1 MQVHPKLCACA
12 LLLATVAHA
21 QGQATFAPLRRD
33 AVPRYSLGLVGPAVA
48 DFDLDGDL
56 DVYYANT
63 GTHRFFENDG
73 QGRFRESNI
82 FGLTTSNGVSTD
94 AIAGDFDRDGKPDVV
109 VAIGPR
115 GSGSGRSLFLR
126 GSGNGSFQDLH
137 TSIFPAPPSMAAC
150 VESADLDGDGRLD
163 LILGCADPAAS
174 AGVSNL
180 IWLGTS
186 VGTYNDVSATHALK
200 VPSYTND
207 LAIGDIDGDQDLD
220 IVFANGI
227 TDVSAGT
234 PEFSRIWI
242 NDGTGRFSDG
252 TLSYFAN
259 IPRNISSAV
268 LLLDADRDGD
278 LDVLFGNGRY
288 FDARQNELWLN
299 NGPGKAFTL
308 SANALPIAPDPTGSL
323 AQADVDADGD
333 IDVYVGNLRAPDQLL
348 LNDGAGR
355 FTALSQAKFSPS
367 RLLEDEDSTGASFA
381 DIDGD
386 KLPDLIIGNA
396 NTRMRVYR
404 NLGGGQFIDIDKPL
418 GHFGSSTFSSYI
430 TLSGD
435 IDGDGI
441 LDMAVAPKSG
451 SGFRVEFGD
460 GYGGY
465 SQRPPVYSQISL
477 GSPMSGQ
484 LADVNGDGKLDLL
497 TTTTLGAYLYLGDG
511 KGGFTDVS
519 ATHMPALNWACDAIE
534 AADLDGDNDLDVL
547 VGLTG
552 TSNEL
557 LLNNGQGVFSLAP
570 SSFLPADLDRCNR
583 FVIADFDGDR
593 LLDIFCANGDNSWTG
608 GPQQNRLY
616 RGVGG
621 GRFLDVTSLLL
632 PPRTDYSNDASFGD
646 IDGDGDLDLLV
657 GNGSTSLFGT
667 PELDRL
673 YLNQGGLSGFTEV
686 SSRLPF
692 QPQVTRTAR
701 FADFDQDGKL
711 DVLTLGIA
719 PYSNPPRMLAGN
731 GAGQFQDVSQLR
743 LSKELQLL
751 GDGKGLLGDFD
762 LDGDLDFATSGL
774 VFFNHHRQLQ
784 SVSEARLGRNYS
796 VRVSVETG
804 YGSWQPRPVLLLHA
818 AGRAQ
823 PRLRVPGIGLLG
835 LDLGTWFP
843 GLALTVPSGWQMDV
857 HLPLP
862 QVPGLIGLDLHTQ
875 AVIQHSGGAVR
886 LTSVAQDVL
895 GR

>member
-1 MQVHPKLCACA
+1 VQFLPREQTAVFYSREP
-12 LLLATVAHA
+12 
-21 QGQATFAPLRRD
+21 GQRR
-33 AVPRYSLGLVGPAVA
+33 R
-48 DFDLDGDL
+48 
-56 DVYYANT
+56 T
-63 GTHRFFENDG
+63 
-73 QGRFRESNI
+73 
-82 FGLTTSNGVSTD
+82 
-94 AIAGDFDRDGKPDVV
+94 
-109 VAIGPR
+109 
-115 GSGSGRSLFLR
+115 SGSGRSLFLR

-557 LLNNGQGVFSLAP
+557 LLNNGQG
-570 SSFLPADLDRCNR
+570 
-583 FVIADFDGDR
+583 
-593 LLDIFCANGDNSWTG
+593 
-608 GPQQNRLY
+608 
-616 RGVGG
+616 
-621 GRFLDVTSLLL
+621 
-632 PPRTDYSNDASFGD
+632 
-646 IDGDGDLDLLV
+646 
-657 GNGSTSLFGT
+657 
-667 PELDRL
+667 
-673 YLNQGGLSGFTEV
+673 
-686 SSRLPF
+686 
-692 QPQVTRTAR
+692 
-701 FADFDQDGKL
+701 
-711 DVLTLGIA
+711 
-719 PYSNPPRMLAGN
+719 LAGC
-731 GAGQFQDVSQLR
+731 
-743 LSKELQLL
+743 
-751 GDGKGLLGDFD
+751 
-762 LDGDLDFATSGL
+762 
-774 VFFNHHRQLQ
+774 
-784 SVSEARLGRNYS
+784 
-796 VRVSVETG
+796 
-804 YGSWQPRPVLLLHA
+804 
-818 AGRAQ
+818 
-823 PRLRVPGIGLLG
+823 
-835 LDLGTWFP
+835 
-843 GLALTVPSGWQMDV
+843 
-857 HLPLP
+857 
-862 QVPGLIGLDLHTQ
+862 
-875 AVIQHSGGAVR
+875 
-886 LTSVAQDVL
+886 
-895 GR
+895 